1 MSAFKL
7 REPSDAQ
14 LTTTIAVVMI
24 ALGVVLRVQ
33 GIGAPPYFTFDERS
47 FAPEAFHYLQGVAD
61 RNDHPPLG
69 KLLMAVGYLLFG
81 YTSVG
86 WRFASLC
93 LGMLVLVI
101 AYWLGTALFG
111 SRRAGLFGAACFA
124 ADGFFLAY
132 TRCGLLDGMLV
143 CFVLW
148 GFLAAVKARTWRGV
162 LSSVVL
168 LGCATSIKWS
178 GVMAVVPAAV
188 AIWTLGR
195 APRFGVLALLLVPLV
210 HAGIWMAALRLTG
223 QRWDPPA
230 LWALMLKL
238 VHAHLGRGDEFNTLA
253 SPWYTWPLL
262 YHPIVVKLSSVG
274 TDQRYASSVSNVVFF
289 AAATLGVVLAPIAAL
304 GSRLSAAFRRRL
316 PEFVDKALLSQALL
330 LASGWLAL
338 LSPWMVARGK
348 FTFMYHYL
356 PSYGFALMLVAGV
369 LTALER
375 SHPRVVL
382 VVFMAALFVLLY
394 FMPVWSEFTV
404 STEKANTRLVFWGW
418 KP

>member
-1 MSAFKL
+1 
-7 REPSDAQ
+7 
-14 LTTTIAVVMI
+14 
-24 ALGVVLRVQ
+24 
-33 GIGAPPYFTFDERS
+33 
-47 FAPEAFHYLQGVAD
+47 
-61 RNDHPPLG
+61 
-69 KLLMAVGYLLFG
+69 VGYLLFG
-81 YTSVG
+81 YNSVG

-132 TRCGLLDGMLV
+132 SRCGLLDGMLV

-148 GFLAAVKARTWRGV
+148 GFLAAVKARTWHGI

-210 HAGIWMAALRLTG
+210 HAAIWMAALRLTG
-223 QRWDPPA
+223 QRWEPPA

-238 VHAHLGRGDEFNTLA
+238 VHAHLERGDEFNTLA

-289 AAATLGVVLAPIAAL
+289 AAATLGVVLAPLAAL
-304 GSRLSAAFRRRL
+304 GSRFSAAFRRRL
-316 PEFVDKALLSQALL
+316 PQFVDKALLSQGLL

-356 PSYGFALMLVAGV
+356 PSYGFALMLVAGA
-369 LTALER
+369 LAALER
-375 SHPRVVL
+375 SHPRIVF
-382 VVFMAALFVLLY
+382 VVFMAALFAFLY